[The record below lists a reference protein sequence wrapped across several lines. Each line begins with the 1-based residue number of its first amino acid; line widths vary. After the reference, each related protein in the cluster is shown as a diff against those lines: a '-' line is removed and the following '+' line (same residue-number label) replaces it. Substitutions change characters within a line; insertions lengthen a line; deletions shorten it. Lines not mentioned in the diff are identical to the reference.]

1 MHIKSIRLEQ
11 FRNYEDQFLNVQPGI
26 NVLYGNNAQGKTNIL
41 EAIYLCACARSHRT
55 SKDTDM
61 IRHNAGQ
68 YQVTI
73 DYENDNGSSDTL
85 SILYLD
91 SVSGSTQKS
100 GPARHIFHNG
110 LKVDRISDLMGLFHA
125 VIFAP
130 EDLLLVKEGP
140 STRRRFIDLMISQL
154 RPSYFKDLQL
164 YSRLLG
170 QRNRLLKEIRLRDP
184 NLAEDHPLMM
194 QLDVW
199 TQTLSETAARIIRQ
213 RLIFISRIET
223 RAAEALDQIS
233 SGKEKLNVRYK
244 TFASISSDY
253 SVDDI
258 IELLY
263 KKHKSIV
270 YEDINRGSTSYG
282 PHRDDMELCLNNE
295 QLKPYASQG
304 QQRSV
309 VLSLKMSEL
318 AIIKE
323 EINEY
328 PVLLLDDVMSELDEK
343 RRGCLLAGIHQAQ
356 VFVTCTEAG
365 HVVQEMEQACRY
377 EGQKDKSEIAE
388 TVSFADN
395 ITTETDKKFLKQ
407 YSFYHVEAGAVERE
421 S

>member
-1 MHIKSIRLEQ
+1 
-11 FRNYEDQFLNVQPGI
+11 
-26 NVLYGNNAQGKTNIL
+26 
-41 EAIYLCACARSHRT
+41 
-55 SKDTDM
+55 
-61 IRHNAGQ
+61 
-68 YQVTI
+68 
-73 DYENDNGSSDTL
+73 
-85 SILYLD
+85 
-91 SVSGSTQKS
+91 
-100 GPARHIFHNG
+100 
-110 LKVDRISDLMGLFHA
+110 
-125 VIFAP
+125 
-130 EDLLLVKEGP
+130 
-140 STRRRFIDLMISQL
+140 
-154 RPSYFKDLQL
+154 
-164 YSRLLG
+164 
-170 QRNRLLKEIRLRDP
+170 
-184 NLAEDHPLMM
+184 MM

-213 RLIFISRIET
+213 RLIFISRIEA
-223 RAAEALDQIS
+223 RAAEALAQIS
-233 SGKEKLNVRYK
+233 SGKEKLNVKYK

-343 RRGCLLAGIHQAQ
+343 RRGCLLVGIHQAQ

-377 EGQKDKSEIAE
+377 EGQKDNSEIAE
-388 TVSFADN
+388 SVSFANN
-395 ITTETDKKFLKQ
+395 ITTETDNKFLKQ